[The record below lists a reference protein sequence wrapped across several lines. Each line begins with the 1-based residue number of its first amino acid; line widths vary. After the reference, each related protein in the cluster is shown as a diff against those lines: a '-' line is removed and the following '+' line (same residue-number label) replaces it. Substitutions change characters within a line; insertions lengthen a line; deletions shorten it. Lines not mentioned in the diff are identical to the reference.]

1 MVNDKYKEI
10 IKTTVHGEYS
20 VYSLE
25 KLLKKLV
32 NDGLI
37 KNNKKKK
44 YSEERIDVSGFS
56 GEKSKI
62 DYLFKNLDVM
72 SKKCEEFEYEKS
84 YRYNHVYGYESINFN
99 KINELIKEKRIIIK
113 TDDNK
118 CNDKLS
124 SIIAHPTYI
133 NTADKVY
140 LKFSMRLISKVD
152 DSEDLKHPV
161 LVIIHKNYNFIEIR
175 QDVVPMKYNPI
186 EKFYNA
192 NSRSVRGWLEKYLE
206 CKVTDFDLQSVTK
219 YMKSNKQE
227 DVKITALK
235 LKRNGMTAEL
245 DSANNSDL
253 MLPILD
259 ELRMK
264 IDSESIFE
272 LDKNTKRIKKI
283 LEDFIEEIE
292 ETSDLPAAKALWK
305 EKKYKV
311 MLVHAEKE
319 KDVSLIRWIG
329 ELKDKESM
337 DYVTE
342 YIIKCKGELD
352 QEFQD

>member
-1 MVNDKYKEI
+1 
-10 IKTTVHGEYS
+10 
-20 VYSLE
+20 
-25 KLLKKLV
+25 
-32 NDGLI
+32 
-37 KNNKKKK
+37 
-44 YSEERIDVSGFS
+44 
-56 GEKSKI
+56 
-62 DYLFKNLDVM
+62 
-72 SKKCEEFEYEKS
+72 
-84 YRYNHVYGYESINFN
+84 
-99 KINELIKEKRIIIK
+99 
-113 TDDNK
+113 
-118 CNDKLS
+118 
-124 SIIAHPTYI
+124 
-133 NTADKVY
+133 
-140 LKFSMRLISKVD
+140 MRLISKVD

>member
-1 MVNDKYKEI
+1 MVNDKYKDI

-20 VYSLE
+20 VYSLDR
-25 KLLKKLV
+25 LLKKLV

-37 KNNKKKK
+37 KNSKKKN
-44 YSEERIDVSGFS
+44 YPEERIDVSSFS

-72 SKKCEEFEYEKS
+72 PKKCEEFEYEKA
-84 YRYNHVYGYESINFN
+84 YRYNHVYGYKSINFN
-99 KINELIKEKRIIIK
+99 KINELIKEKRLVVK
-113 TDDNK
+113 TDDK
-118 CNDKLS
+118 ECNDRLS

-133 NTADKVY
+133 NTPDKIY

-152 DSEDLKHPV
+152 NSEDLKHPV

-175 QDVVPMKYNPI
+175 QDVVPMKYNPMD
-186 EKFYNA
+186 KFYNS
-192 NSRSVRGWLEKYLE
+192 NSRSVRAWLEKYLE
-206 CKVTDFDLQSVTK
+206 CTVTDFDLQSVTK
-219 YMKSNKQE
+219 YMKS
-227 DVKITALK
+227 
-235 LKRNGMTAEL
+235 
-245 DSANNSDL
+245 
-253 MLPILD
+253 
-259 ELRMK
+259 
-264 IDSESIFE
+264 
-272 LDKNTKRIKKI
+272 TK
-283 LEDFIEEIE
+283 EIE

-305 EKKYKV
+305 DKKYKV

-342 YIIKCKGELD
+342 YLIKCKGELD